1 MSSRTRRLSDQVLV
15 LNAITCVREE
25 LVVMVHEVGYTDPRR
40 ESEIMERLTNLYSC
54 IDTDRL
60 AAALKAADTRS
71 TYDKRNK

>member
-1 MSSRTRRLSDQVLV
+1 MRRTRRLSDQVLV

-25 LVVMVHEVGYTDPRR
+25 LVTAYAVEADPRVIN
-40 ESEIMERLTNLYSC
+40 EIMERLTNLYVC